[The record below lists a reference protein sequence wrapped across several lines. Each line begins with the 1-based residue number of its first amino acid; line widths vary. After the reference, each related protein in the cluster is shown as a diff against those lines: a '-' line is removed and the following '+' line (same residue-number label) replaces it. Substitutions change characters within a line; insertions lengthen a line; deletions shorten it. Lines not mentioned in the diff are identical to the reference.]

1 MDQDNQMNLDDPSVT
16 QKNEIQPVFEN
27 SGGEQNNGGY
37 NTVYQQPQQP
47 QQPQQKKQNNMALAS
62 LIMGIIGI
70 VTSCCCYG
78 GLIFGSLGIVF
89 ALLSR
94 TEDHFEGNA
103 VAGLITSIIALVLT
117 VIVLILIVALGL
129 LDELTAGGAFH

>member
-16 QKNEIQPVFEN
+16 QKNEIQPVLEN
-27 SGGEQNNGGY
+27 SGGEQNNSSY
-37 NTVYQQPQQP
+37 NTVY

-70 VTSCCCYG
+70 VTFCSCYG

-89 ALLSR
+89 ALLSK

-103 VAGLITSIIALVLT
+103 IAGLITSIIALVLT
-117 VIVLILIVALGL
+117 VIVFILFVAFVLP
-129 LDELTAGGAFH
+129 DKLTAGGVFY